1 MAEETLEQVLR
12 KTLEAAEGECTI
24 AYQGGEPTLIG
35 LEFYQKSVELQCK
48 YNKKNVKIYNAL
60 QTNGVGLNS
69 KWAEFFSEHRFLV
82 GLSLDG
88 TSETHDA
95 YRRDAAGRGTFEQV
109 LKTAKLFDRYG
120 VDYNILTVVHA
131 QTAGHAEEIYR
142 FYQQNGFRY
151 LQFIPCLDPLGEVQG
166 NREYSLTANAY
177 GAFLKTLFD

>member
-1 MAEETLEQVLR
+1 MPPISLMIKPSSGMCNLRCRYCFYHDLTKQNVLEPRRFMTEETLEQVLR
-12 KTLEAAEGECTI
+12 KILEAAEGECTI

-95 YRRDAAGRGTFEQV
+95 YRRDAAGRGTF
-109 LKTAKLFDRYG
+109 
-120 VDYNILTVVHA
+120 
-131 QTAGHAEEIYR
+131 
-142 FYQQNGFRY
+142 
-151 LQFIPCLDPLGEVQG
+151 
-166 NREYSLTANAY
+166 
-177 GAFLKTLFD
+177 